1 MRTILAWLTV
11 LVLALGAA
19 PGARAQ
25 YVMDLGS
32 LIAAIQ
38 IGDLNE
44 AVEGV
49 NRANRVYVARVSEMA
64 GLSMSGELL
73 TRTIDRRTGVLR
85 YFRAAIRGAPEAK
98 KALEVHGHD
107 LDEVI
112 FATYTNDLT
121 ATLYV
126 DDR

>member
-1 MRTILAWLTV
+1 MLLAAVLM
-11 LVLALGAA
+11 LVLGSSSA
-19 PGARAQ
+19 ARAQ

-49 NRANRVYVARVSEMA
+49 HRANVVYVARVSELA
-64 GLSMSGELL
+64 GIRVSGERLS
-73 TRTIDRRTGVLR
+73 RTVARRGGVLR
-85 YFRAAIRGAPEAK
+85 YFRAAIRGAQPAQR
-98 KALEVHGHD
+98 ALDIHGQT
-107 LDEVI
+107 LDQVI
-112 FATYTNDLT
+112 YANFTNDRT